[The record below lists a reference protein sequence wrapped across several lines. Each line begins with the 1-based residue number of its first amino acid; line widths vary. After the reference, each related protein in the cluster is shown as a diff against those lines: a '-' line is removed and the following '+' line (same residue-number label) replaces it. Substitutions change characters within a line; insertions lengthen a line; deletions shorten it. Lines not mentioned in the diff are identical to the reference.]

1 LALDAINYNRVEAK
15 KNYSKT
21 VNEANLVVDC
31 KYFTTNFIPLVGDV
45 DVQKDGTSFT
55 VYMCT
60 EGEFTLVFDG
70 ETYSYHK
77 GDTVL
82 IPAAI
87 TQYQLTGSAAVLEIY
102 IK

>member
-1 LALDAINYNRVEAK
+1 
-15 KNYSKT
+15 
-21 VNEANLVVDC
+21 
-31 KYFTTNFIPLVGDV
+31 
-45 DVQKDGTSFT
+45 
-55 VYMCT
+55 MCT

-70 ETYSYHK
+70 VSYNYHK